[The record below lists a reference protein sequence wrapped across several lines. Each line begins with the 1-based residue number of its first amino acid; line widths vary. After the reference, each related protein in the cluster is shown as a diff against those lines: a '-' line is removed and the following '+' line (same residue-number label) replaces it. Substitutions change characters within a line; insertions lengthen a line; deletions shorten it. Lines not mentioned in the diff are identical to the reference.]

1 MLLIRRGELMRRREL
16 DPPRS
21 FWTIVV
27 VPGDDADLD
36 YIAGRVANLAGVN
49 SVMIEERRITALWQE
64 PDNGGGGGGGGGD

>member
-1 MLLIRRGELMRRREL
+1 MRRREI

-27 VPGDDADLD
+27 VPEDDADLD